1 MFQASC
7 ATTALC
13 LYFGTGRLF
22 WFRRAC
28 GLIFNSL
35 FYRGLGVILFL
46 DKKIKIFLWRRET
59 PPRLRRN
66 KKSIDNILGGYA
78 AGPQNAAP

>member
-13 LYFGTGRLF
+13 LF
-22 WFRRAC
+22 WHRAVALVSR
-28 GLIFNSL
+28 GLL

-59 PPRLRRN
+59 PPRLRRT
-66 KKSIDNILGGYA
+66 KKSIDNILGGCA